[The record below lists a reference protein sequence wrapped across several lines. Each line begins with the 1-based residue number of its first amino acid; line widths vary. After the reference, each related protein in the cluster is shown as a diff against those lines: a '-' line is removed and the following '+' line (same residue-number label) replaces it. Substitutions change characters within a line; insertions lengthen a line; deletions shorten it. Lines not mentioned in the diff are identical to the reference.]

1 MATAKE
7 RLKIFENIIAR
18 VGVDGDVLGEYSKA
32 MSSLNG
38 LQTFQEMTPPITPN
52 SITPSSVSP
61 QGSIQPVSA
70 PVTPE
75 VGGTAA
81 PTANTPQVP

>member
-7 RLKIFENIIAR
+7 RLKVFENILAR

-52 SITPSSVSP
+52 LPP
-61 QGSIQPVSA
+61 QGLNQPISA

-75 VGGTAA
+75 VGGTTA